1 MSLKDKLALLIM
13 FLLAFTISTCE
24 AQEFVTSG
32 DFNDVVAKDI
42 VVIEFYADWNSA
54 NAAKY
59 ELNDCSYY
67 MVDIS
72 KSMSLQSE
80 FGVTAIPTL
89 IVFENGEEKSRFVP
103 NVMFQLEAD
112 SKTVQKNIDKLMLAK
127 FN

>member
-1 MSLKDKLALLIM
+1 MTLKDKLALLIM
-13 FLLAFTISTCE
+13 FLLVFTISTCE
-24 AQEFVTSG
+24 AQEFVTS
-32 DFNDVVAKDI
+32 DNFNDVVAKDI

-80 FGVTAIPTL
+80 FSVTAIPTL
-89 IVFENGEEKSRFVP
+89 IIFENGEEKSRFVP
-103 NVMFQLEAD
+103 NVMFQLEVD

>member
-1 MSLKDKLALLIM
+1 MKNLIIIISLLIGSEIC
-13 FLLAFTISTCE
+13 FG
-24 AQEFVTSG
+24 QEFINPDNFKG
-32 DFNDVVAKDI
+32 KVAKDI
-42 VVIEFYADWNSA
+42 VVVEFYAGWNDA

-59 ELNDCSYY
+59 ELTDCSYY
-67 MVDIS
+67 LVDIS
-72 KSMSLQSE
+72 QYMDLQMK
-80 FGVTAIPTL
+80 FDITAIPTV

>member
-1 MSLKDKLALLIM
+1 MTLKDKLALLIM
-13 FLLAFTISTCE
+13 FLLVFTISTCE
-24 AQEFVTSG
+24 AQEFVTS
-32 DFNDVVAKDI
+32 DNFNDVVAKDI

-80 FGVTAIPTL
+80 FSVTAIPTL
-89 IVFENGEEKSRFVP
+89 IIFENGEEKSRFVP
-103 NVMFQLEAD
+103 NVMFQLDAD

>member
-1 MSLKDKLALLIM
+1 MTLKDKLALLIM
-13 FLLAFTISTCE
+13 FLLVFTISTCE
-24 AQEFVTSG
+24 AQEFVTP
-32 DFNDVVAKDI
+32 DNFNDAVAKDI

-72 KSMSLQSE
+72 KSMGLQSE
-80 FGVTAIPTL
+80 FGITAIPTL
-89 IVFENGEEKSRFVP
+89 IIFENGEEKSRFVP

>member
-1 MSLKDKLALLIM
+1 MSLRDKLALLIM
-13 FLLAFTISTCE
+13 FLLVFTISTCE
-24 AQEFVTSG
+24 AQEFVTSD
-32 DFNDVVAKDI
+32 DFNDAVAKDI

-54 NAAKY
+54 NAVKY
-59 ELNDCSYY
+59 KLNDCSYY

-80 FGVTAIPTL
+80 FSVTAIPTL
-89 IVFENGEEKSRFVP
+89 IIFENGEEKSRFVP

>member
-13 FLLAFTISTCE
+13 FLLVFTISTCE

-59 ELNDCSYY
+59 KLNDCSYY
-67 MVDIS
+67 IVDIS
-72 KSMSLQSE
+72 KSMTLQSK
-80 FGVTAIPTL
+80 FNVTAIPTL

>member
-1 MSLKDKLALLIM
+1 MSLKDNLALLIM
-13 FLLAFTISTCE
+13 FLLVFTISTCE
-24 AQEFVTSG
+24 AQEFVTSD
-32 DFNDVVAKDI
+32 DFNDAVAKDI

-54 NAAKY
+54 NAVKY
-59 ELNDCSYY
+59 KLNDCSYY

-72 KSMSLQSE
+72 KSMTLQSK
-80 FGVTAIPTL
+80 FNVTAIPTL

>member
-1 MSLKDKLALLIM
+1 MSLRDKLALLIM
-13 FLLAFTISTCE
+13 FLLVFTISTCE
-24 AQEFVTSG
+24 AQEFVTS
-32 DFNDVVAKDI
+32 DEFNDAVAKDI

-54 NAAKY
+54 NAVKY
-59 ELNDCSYY
+59 KLNDCSYY

-72 KSMSLQSE
+72 KSMTLQSK
-80 FGVTAIPTL
+80 FNVTAIPTL

>member
-1 MSLKDKLALLIM
+1 MSLRDKLALLIM
-13 FLLAFTISTCE
+13 FLLVFTISTCE
-24 AQEFVTSG
+24 AQEFVTSD
-32 DFNDVVAKDI
+32 DFNDAVAKDI

-54 NAAKY
+54 NAVKY
-59 ELNDCSYY
+59 KLNDCSYY

-72 KSMSLQSE
+72 KSMTLQSK
-80 FGVTAIPTL
+80 FNVTAIPTL

>member
-1 MSLKDKLALLIM
+1 MSLRDKLALLIM
-13 FLLAFTISTCE
+13 FLLVFTISTCE
-24 AQEFVTSG
+24 AQEFVTSD
-32 DFNDVVAKDI
+32 DFNDAVAKDI

-54 NAAKY
+54 NAVKY
-59 ELNDCSYY
+59 KLNDCSYY

>member
-1 MSLKDKLALLIM
+1 MTLKDKLSIAV
-13 FLLAFTISTCE
+13 FLLLVLMFTKCE
-24 AQEFVTSG
+24 AQEFVSSD
-32 DFNDVVAKDI
+32 DFNNVVAKDI
-42 VVIEFYADWNSA
+42 VVIEFYADWNSV

-72 KSMSLQSE
+72 KSMGLQSE
-80 FGVTAIPTL
+80 FGITAIPTL
-89 IVFENGEEKSRFVP
+89 IIFENGEEKSRFVP

>member
-1 MSLKDKLALLIM
+1 MSLRDKLALLIM
-13 FLLAFTISTCE
+13 FLLVFTISTCE
-24 AQEFVTSG
+24 AQEFVTS
-32 DFNDVVAKDI
+32 DNFNDVVAKDI

-54 NAAKY
+54 NAVKY
-59 ELNDCSYY
+59 KLNDCSYY

-80 FGVTAIPTL
+80 FSVTAIPTL
-89 IVFENGEEKSRFVP
+89 IIFENGEEKSRFVP
-103 NVMFQLEAD
+103 NVMFQLDAD

>member
-1 MSLKDKLALLIM
+1 MSLRDKLALLIM
-13 FLLAFTISTCE
+13 FLLVFTISTCE
-24 AQEFVTSG
+24 AQEFVTSD
-32 DFNDVVAKDI
+32 DFNDAVAKDI

-54 NAAKY
+54 NAVKY
-59 ELNDCSYY
+59 KLNDCSYY

-72 KSMSLQSE
+72 KSMTLQSK
-80 FGVTAIPTL
+80 FNVTAIPTL

-103 NVMFQLEAD
+103 NVMFQLEVD